1 MKKESYRFLNISI
14 NNGSDKKKKS
24 NFFVKIKN
32 GTDLKDT
39 KKDRIRFHF
48 YFYFF
53 IVKIILLSLLIWT
66 VIYSNNVG
74 YNYIYIYFIYFNN
87 IYNFFS

>member
-74 YNYIYIYFIYFNN
+74 YIYFIYFNN

>member
-39 KKDRIRFHF
+39 KKDRISDNV
-48 YFYFF
+48 YNLF
-53 IVKIILLSLLIWT
+53 IIYKEIPNNSDKI
-66 VIYSNNVG
+66 
-74 YNYIYIYFIYFNN
+74 
-87 IYNFFS
+87 

>member
-39 KKDRIRFHF
+39 KKDRISVPMENTRVHC
-48 YFYFF
+48 
-53 IVKIILLSLLIWT
+53 ILWEIIYALEDLE
-66 VIYSNNVG
+66 Y
-74 YNYIYIYFIYFNN
+74 
-87 IYNFFS
+87 